1 MSTQTNYSLTD
12 LAKLKIHFIGVGGAG
27 MSGIARIMLA
37 KGFSISG
44 SDKSESA
51 MLTSL
56 KALGAEI
63 FIGHASQN
71 LGDAQMVIISSA
83 INESNA
89 ELLAAKAKGLPI
101 IARATAL
108 AWLMSESTSV
118 AIAGT
123 HGKTTTT
130 AMLTVA
136 LQSAGLD
143 PSFAIGGTINTAGTN
158 AHSGTGT
165 IFVAEADESDG
176 SFLAY
181 KPTGAII
188 TNIELDHVD
197 HFPNEDAVFAVF
209 EQFVSSI
216 KQGGFLVACGDD
228 AGVNNLLKRIK
239 RTDLQIYLYGKG
251 TSNDF
256 RIDKIHLAPKGSS
269 SVVSSTGRKVGEL
282 NLAVA
287 GEHNLLNGLAA
298 FAAAS
303 ALGAAETKVL
313 DGLASFT
320 GTKRRFELK
329 GEVGG
334 VKVIDD
340 YGHHPTEVNVTLTTA
355 KNLAQAGRVIVI
367 FQPHRYSRTAAFA
380 TQFSTSLALA
390 DFTYLLEVYA
400 ASEKPLPG
408 VSSLLIAKAMNPQQV
423 KFEPSMIEVV
433 NEVVAMAKS
442 GDVILTLGAGDVSS
456 LGEPILPIDSP
467 NCWTAISSG

>member
-329 GEVGG
+329 GEVDG

-456 LGEPILPIDSP
+456 LGEPILQALA
-467 NCWTAISSG
+467 NR

>member
-1 MSTQTNYSLTD
+1 MNTQTNLSLTD
-12 LAKLKIHFIGVGGAG
+12 LAKLRIHFIGVGGAG

-251 TSNDF
+251 TSNEF

-456 LGEPILPIDSP
+456 LGEPILQALA
-467 NCWTAISSG
+467 NR

>member
-197 HFPNEDAVFAVF
+197 HFPNEDAVFEVF

-456 LGEPILPIDSP
+456 LGEPILQALA
-467 NCWTAISSG
+467 NR

>member
-456 LGEPILPIDSP
+456 LGEPILQALA
-467 NCWTAISSG
+467 NR

>member
-89 ELLAAKAKGLPI
+89 ELLAAKAKGLPV

-209 EQFVSSI
+209 EQFASSI

-228 AGVNNLLKRIK
+228 AGVNNLLKRIQ

-408 VSSLLIAKAMNPQQV
+408 VSSLLIAKAMNPQHV

-456 LGEPILPIDSP
+456 LGEPILQALA
-467 NCWTAISSG
+467 NR

>member
-63 FIGHASQN
+63 FVGHASQN

-181 KPTGAII
+181 KPTGAIV

-456 LGEPILPIDSP
+456 LGVPILQALA
-467 NCWTAISSG
+467 NR

>member
-1 MSTQTNYSLTD
+1 MNTQINYSLTD

-63 FIGHASQN
+63 FVGHAPQN

-158 AHSGTGT
+158 AHSGTGK

-228 AGVNNLLKRIK
+228 AGVNNLLKRIQ

-251 TSNDF
+251 SSNDF

-303 ALGAAETKVL
+303 ALGAVETKVL

-340 YGHHPTEVNVTLTTA
+340 YGHHPTEVKVTLTTA

-380 TQFSTSLALA
+380 TQFSTSLSLA

-456 LGEPILPIDSP
+456 LGEPILQALA
-467 NCWTAISSG
+467 NR

>member
-228 AGVNNLLKRIK
+228 AGVNNLLKRIQ

-329 GEVGG
+329 GEVDG

-456 LGEPILPIDSP
+456 LGEPILQALA
-467 NCWTAISSG
+467 NR

>member
-1 MSTQTNYSLTD
+1 MSDHNDYSLAQ
-12 LAKLKIHFIGVGGAG
+12 LAKLNIHFIGVGGAG

-44 SDKSESA
+44 SDKADSA

-56 KALGAEI
+56 SALGAKI
-63 FIGHASQN
+63 FIGHAAEN
-71 LGDAQMVIISSA
+71 LGSAQIVIVSSA
-83 INESNA
+83 ISESNS
-89 ELLAAKAKGLPI
+89 ELIAAKAKGLPV

-118 AIAGT
+118 AVAGT

-136 LQSAGLD
+136 LQTAGLD

-158 AHSGTGT
+158 AHSGSGS

-181 KPTGAII
+181 RPNGAII

-197 HFPNEDAVFAVF
+197 HFANEDEVFAVF
-209 EQFVSSI
+209 EQFVGSI

-228 AGVNNLLKRIK
+228 AGVNRLLKQIK
-239 RTDLQIYLYGKG
+239 RDDLTIHLYGKG
-251 TSNDF
+251 ANNDF
-256 RIDKIHLAPKGSS
+256 KVDKLHLAPKGSS
-269 SVVSSTGRKVGEL
+269 AVVSSTGRLIGEL
-282 NLAVA
+282 KLAVA
-287 GEHNLLNGLAA
+287 GEHNLLNALAA
-298 FAAAS
+298 FAAAT
-303 ALGAAETKVL
+303 ALGAAETKL
-313 DGLASFT
+313 FDGLSSFT

-329 GEVGG
+329 GEVDG

-340 YGHHPTEVNVTLTTA
+340 YGHHPTEIKVTLTTA
-355 KNLAQAGRVIVI
+355 RNLAQAGRVIVI

-380 TQFSTSLALA
+380 QQFSTSLQLA
-390 DFTYLLEVYA
+390 DFTFLLEVYA

-408 VSSLLIAKAMNPQQV
+408 ISSLLISKQMSSSQV
-423 KFEPSMIEVV
+423 KFEPSMVEVV
-433 NEVVAMAKS
+433 NEVSAMAKP

-456 LGEPILPIDSP
+456 LGEPILQALA
-467 NCWTAISSG
+467 NR